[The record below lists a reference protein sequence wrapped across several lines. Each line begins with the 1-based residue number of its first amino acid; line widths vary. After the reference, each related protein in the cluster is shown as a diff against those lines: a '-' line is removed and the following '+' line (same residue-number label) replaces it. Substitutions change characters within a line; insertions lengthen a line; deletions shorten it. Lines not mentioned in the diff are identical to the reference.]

1 MIRPSDW
8 MSLAFDGWRL
18 GAEASAVI
26 AMRLAKIAAGDAA
39 AMVEAQRMI
48 AEKVE
53 AAVALQGKAL
63 AGRLG
68 TTPTRRAKATIGH
81 YRRAVAKNR
90 RRLGRGR

>member
-26 AMRLAKIAAGDAA
+26 AMRLAKLAAGDAA

-53 AAVALQGKAL
+53 AAIALQSDAL

-68 TTPTRRAKATIGH
+68 TTPARRAKATIGH

-90 RRLGRGR
+90 KRLRRGR